1 MASRKETQ
9 LTNDLL
15 NIFERSPELA
25 KVPSKLRPLLLKA
38 VKETMEVVTPQLI
51 NTVESQSNKQ
61 VNDIPNNLI
70 GINNPVDIVGSNLST
85 TQLNDVINTSIGAD
99 VTNQFSSKI
108 STGVIDTLSSL
119 LPSTISSS
127 VNLDLVKNGIQLAS
141 LNSASLGVSKT
152 INEYSI
158 ETLSGLNTPPP
169 IVPDIDSFFSNNPQ
183 SAFSQIGEQFD
194 SAITGEAFSAAREF
208 NINSTENQDKLITQT
223 TGFIDPSATFPT
235 KEYEGISEVSK
246 LAQGDVNGTIVQ
258 KKEKE
263 RTIGIQLPN
272 NESWE
277 QPKTPFKGE
286 YPYNKVM
293 ETEAGHV
300 IELDDTPGCERI
312 HIYHRTGTF
321 VEIDSNGSVIKR
333 TKGSSYE
340 IIDRNGYISVTGD
353 ANLSVKG
360 SIKIFVGGNADIEVE
375 GDTNVKCLN
384 DITVQAAGRLDL
396 SATEEI
402 NLRSGNVNI
411 EADFDLNVK
420 SDRDSFYA
428 SGRELHNKSNA
439 TIFHQALESFN
450 IKTGV
455 DVNIDT
461 DGKTYINSGTASD
474 SKFSKSANIGVIGTR
489 KDIVIEKISDP
500 VAPNFLDKFGYDIE
514 DSEFEEE
521 ATQKQKQFRQLG
533 ILTDDELN
541 QTSVEVDRESPASRN
556 SEIIFPSDFVLNQ
569 TYLPDNFQLS
579 NNFTLAKLS
588 SKAVVTNNP
597 VRSQLGLS
605 YGEIVYNLQGI
616 ALNICEPIL
625 ALYPNM
631 FVTSAFRLT
640 DNSASTSDHP
650 RGKAVDIQFRNIS
663 KADYYDIAK
672 KLATFLNYD
681 KLLLEYKTYGTGLP
695 WIHISFDITQQ
706 RKILLTYLNDKKYGD
721 GLISLA

>member
-1 MASRKETQ
+1 MASQKETQ
-9 LTNDLL
+9 LQNALLDVFNTSPQLL
-15 NIFERSPELA
+15 NI
-25 KVPSKLRPLLLKA
+25 PSNLRPILNEA
-38 VKETMEVVTPQLI
+38 VRRSIEQRTPELI
-51 NTVESQSNKQ
+51 NTVETQSNQ
-61 VNDIPNNLI
+61 QINDIPNNLI
-70 GINNPVDIVGSNLST
+70 GINNPVDVVGSNLST
-85 TQLNDVINTSIGAD
+85 TQLNDVIGTSISSD

-108 STGVIDTLSSL
+108 STDIIDTLSLL
-119 LPSTISSS
+119 LPPTASSRI
-127 VNLDLVKNGIQLAS
+127 NLDLIKNGIQLAS
-141 LNSASLGVSKT
+141 LNSAELGVTRS
-152 INEYSI
+152 IDEYSQQ
-158 ETLSGLNTPPP
+158 TLSGSNVPPP
-169 IVPDIDSFFSNNPQ
+169 IVPDIDSFFSANPNT
-183 SAFSQIGEQFD
+183 AFAQIEEQFD
-194 SAITGEAFSAAREF
+194 SSIAGEAFSAARQF
-208 NINSTENQDKLITQT
+208 NTNSSENQDKLITQT
-223 TGFIDPSATFPT
+223 IGFIDPSATFPT
-235 KEYEGISEVSK
+235 KEYAGISEVSK
-246 LAQGDVNGTIVQ
+246 LAQGEVNGTIVQ

-277 QPKTPFKGE
+277 QPTSSFKGE

-293 ETEAGHV
+293 ETESGHV

-312 HIYHRTGTF
+312 QIYHRSGTF

-384 DITVQAAGRLDL
+384 DITVQAAGKLDL

-402 NLRSGNVNI
+402 NIHSGNVNI
-411 EADFDLNVK
+411 EADFDLNIK
-420 SDRDSFYA
+420 SNRDSFYA
-428 SGRELHNKSNA
+428 SGRELHNKANA
-439 TIFHQALESFN
+439 TIFHQAVESFN

-461 DGKTYINSGTASD
+461 DGKAYVNSGTASD
-474 SKFSKSANIGVIGTR
+474 SKFSKSSNTGTIGLR
-489 KDIVIEKISDP
+489 KDIVIEKITDP
-500 VAPNFLDKFGYDIE
+500 TAPNFLDKFGYDIE

-521 ATQKQKQFRQLG
+521 AIQRQKQFRQRG

-541 QTSVEVDRESPASRN
+541 ETSVEINRDSPVSRN
-556 SEIIFPSDFVLNQ
+556 SDIILPSDFVLKQ

-588 SKAVVTNNP
+588 SRAVVTNNP
-597 VRSQLGLS
+597 VTAQLGVS

-640 DNSASTSDHP
+640 NNSASTSDHP
-650 RGKAVDIQFRNIS
+650 RGKAVDIQFRNVS
-663 KADYYDIAK
+663 KEDYFDIAK

-695 WIHISFDITQQ
+695 WIHISFDINQQ
-706 RKILLTYLNDKKYGD
+706 RKIVLTYLNDKKFGD
-721 GLISLA
+721 GLVSLA